1 MDEDKSLK
9 QSLPMVD
16 DDNKRPSPYELL
28 LRQSR
33 KMGKAATR
41 TYDVTKEFLKQ
52 DVSVLRPDQLLSP
65 VRPSRNPRVPSKAKL
80 RRIVSQSRE
89 VLAEGRT
96 VILPVNLF
104 PDTVVVDRTKITITK
119 KTFFW
124 SSQVISIRIEDI
136 LNVATSVGPLFGS
149 LTVSSRVMNSTD
161 HFEINYFWRQDAIR
175 LKCIIQ
181 GYMIAQHNAI
191 ETSHLSK
198 EELIE
203 TLEELGRD
211 SN

>member
-1 MDEDKSLK
+1 
-9 QSLPMVD
+9 
-16 DDNKRPSPYELL
+16 
-28 LRQSR
+28 
-33 KMGKAATR
+33 
-41 TYDVTKEFLKQ
+41 
-52 DVSVLRPDQLLSP
+52 
-65 VRPSRNPRVPSKAKL
+65 
-80 RRIVSQSRE
+80 VSQSRE

-104 PDTVVVDRTKITITK
+104 PDTVVVDRTKVTITK
-119 KTFFW
+119 RTFFW
-124 SSQVISIRIEDI
+124 SSQVISIRIEDV

-211 SN
+211 SS

>member
-1 MDEDKSLK
+1 MDDDKSLN
-9 QSLPMVD
+9 QSVQMVD
-16 DDNKRPSPYELL
+16 DDPRAPTPYELL

-33 KMGKAATR
+33 KMGQAATK
-41 TYDVTKEFLKQ
+41 TYDVTKEFLKK
-52 DVSVLRPDQLLSP
+52 DVSTLRPEQLLNP
-65 VRPSRNPRVPSKAKL
+65 VKSNRTSKVPSKAKL
-80 RRIVSQSRE
+80 KQIVTQSRE
-89 VLAEGRT
+89 VLAAGRT

-104 PDTVVVDRTKITITK
+104 PDTVVVDRTKVTITK

-124 SSQVISIRIEDI
+124 SSQVISIRIEDV

-161 HFEINYFWRQDAIR
+161 HFEINFFWRQDAIH

-191 ETSHLSK
+191 ETSHLTK